1 MTKGGDRYMTR
12 FRLPLHELIAYLRN
26 KTADP
31 KQDTEFDDRVNGIAS
46 AIAKAVQSVQAKSG

>member
-1 MTKGGDRYMTR
+1 MTQ
-12 FRLPLHELIAYLRN
+12 FRLPLHELLAYLRN

-46 AIAKAVQSVQAKSG
+46 AIAKAVQSVQPKSR